1 MQYLKMPQ
9 NKFWGWVITSTL
21 LGLAIG
27 LVIMFVS
34 GASATNRIAALQAQI
49 ANSSTDSSAAV
60 AAAAARAAAAEAS
73 AAALSDQVT
82 QLTADLAAAQNSP
95 TTPPSTPATP
105 TLVIVSRTITPGTVD
120 ASHTITMTAK
130 VKGSPSKVTMRVY
143 NASKSYDKTFTLHK
157 ASTSG
162 DTQTWHA
169 SVKAPATPGTYK
181 YYSTATKGSVKVTM
195 PGHAPSTLKVQ

>member
-1 MQYLKMPQ
+1 MQYVRMAQ
-9 NKFWGWVITSTL
+9 NKFWGWVVASTL

-27 LVIMFVS
+27 LVIMFLS
-34 GASATNRIAALQAQI
+34 GASATNRIAALQTQLAS
-49 ANSSTDSSAAV
+49 ASTDSSAAL
-60 AAAAARAAAAEAS
+60 AGAEARAASAEAS
-73 AAALSDQVT
+73 VASLTDQVA
-82 QLTADLAAAQNSP
+82 QLTADLAAAQNGG
-95 TTPPSTPATP
+95 TVVPSTPATP

-157 ASTSG
+157 VSTSG
-162 DTQTWHA
+162 GTQTWRA
-169 SVKAPATPGTYK
+169 TAKAPATPGTYK

-195 PGHAPSTLKVQ
+195 PGHLPSTLKVQ

>member
-1 MQYLKMPQ
+1 
-9 NKFWGWVITSTL
+9 V
-21 LGLAIG
+21 
-27 LVIMFVS
+27 
-34 GASATNRIAALQAQI
+34 
-49 ANSSTDSSAAV
+49 
-60 AAAAARAAAAEAS
+60 
-73 AAALSDQVT
+73 AALSDQVT

-169 SVKAPATPGTYK
+169 SIHAPATPGTYK